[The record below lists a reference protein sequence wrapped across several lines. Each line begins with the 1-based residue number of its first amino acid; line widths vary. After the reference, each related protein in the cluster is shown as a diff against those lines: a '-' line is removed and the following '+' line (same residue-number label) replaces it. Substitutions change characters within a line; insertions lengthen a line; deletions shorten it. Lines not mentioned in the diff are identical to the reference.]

1 MTPLEKVWGLT
12 GPFQFRTLANGTNN
26 QMQRV
31 ETPGGS
37 YVLRVYRN
45 HADLARLRFEHDLL
59 RQLDVSALP
68 FAVPAPIPTAAGES
82 YVRIATEKGEALVTL
97 TALIGGEHPQRDDLG
112 QAEAAGEALALLD
125 VALSRITPAYPQAAI
140 SWRSYGDLE
149 RCHPLVPDP
158 RSAIAELPIADDA
171 RCRLLAC
178 YEGLMQR
185 VPAVYASLPQQ
196 LVHEDCEPSNLLMLG
211 HRVTGV
217 LDFEFCARDV
227 QVMDLTVALSWWPV
241 ERFGTGE
248 EWLILRALARGYAR
262 HITLTADDIAA
273 IPLLFQLRTYT
284 SLIHRLGRHRQGL
297 SPLEAVVERA
307 EAVLAREDWLATNGG
322 RLVETVR
329 DSSG

>member
-1 MTPLEKVWGLT
+1 MALNSAWGLPS
-12 GPFQFRTLANGTNN
+12 PFQIRTLANGTNN

-45 HADLARLRFEHDLL
+45 HADLARLRFEHDIL
-59 RQLDVSALP
+59 RQLNISALP
-68 FAVPAPIPTAAGES
+68 FAVPAPIPTVAGES
-82 YVRIATEKGEALVTL
+82 YVRIAMEKGEALATL
-97 TALIGGEHPQRDDLG
+97 TALIDGEHPRCDDLG

-125 VALSRITPAYPQAAI
+125 VALARITPADPQAAI

-149 RCHPLVPDP
+149 GCHPLVPDP

-171 RCRLLAC
+171 RRRLLAC

-185 VPAVYASLPQQ
+185 IPGVYASLPQQ
-196 LVHEDCEPSNLLMLG
+196 LVHEDFDPSNLLMLG

-227 QVMDLTVALSWWPV
+227 RTMDLTVALSWWPV
-241 ERFGTGE
+241 EHFGSGE
-248 EWLILRALARGYAR
+248 EWPILRALARGYAR
-262 HITLTADDIAA
+262 HITLTADEIAA
-273 IPLLFQLRTYT
+273 IPLLFHLRAYT

-307 EAVLAREDWLATNGG
+307 EAALERENWLATNGW